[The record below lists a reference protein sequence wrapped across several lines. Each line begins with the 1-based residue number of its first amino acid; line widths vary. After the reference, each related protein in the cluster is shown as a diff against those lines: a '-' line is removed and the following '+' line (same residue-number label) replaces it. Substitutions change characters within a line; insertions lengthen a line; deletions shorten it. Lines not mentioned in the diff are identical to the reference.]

1 MNFKTFY
8 RTNRLRVWVIAFSSL
23 MQPFVL
29 IAAAYLNM
37 LEINTLRDHNKK
49 AWLIILLA
57 SLLGYLLSNFF
68 DMVSNYLLATH
79 IREFNQ
85 QLRGKI
91 LRHLYDEKRTYQVA
105 EVENQLTN
113 DLNMVN
119 DQYFNLLP
127 TICNFLGYIIF
138 SVIALLTINW
148 TLLVITLLT
157 VLCSIFLPKL
167 IDKPIQKA
175 MENVSLKNSQYLDLI
190 EKWLSGIT
198 ELQRYAAGEHLMKVM
213 HVGAKKL
220 EEAKL
225 NQTAKQQVLSII
237 TGSISQI
244 MIFALFI
251 WTGVLIKGHMA
262 PFGAIAVIGNFSTYM
277 STGIEY
283 LPFYLGL
290 IKGTRSLRDKIT
302 AETLPVR
309 EHSETE
315 IHESPYAFR
324 TKDLA
329 VKFQNGEALKFPDIE
344 VKYGEKILLTGDS
357 GAGKSTLFKL
367 ILNFLAPSSGQ
378 LEFMNQAGEI
388 IEPDLTKIGYIAQ
401 DPILFPSTIKSNIT
415 MFNDQL
421 DGLAEIV
428 GQNIGLTDTS
438 SFAQGLNTEINLQ
451 KLNISGG
458 QRQKIILARA
468 QVHDSNIL
476 LIDEGTSAIDQ
487 TATLEILQQL
497 LQKPNTVIFIAHNF
511 NEHMNSMF
519 DREIHLSK

>member
-1 MNFKTFY
+1 M
-8 RTNRLRVWVIAFSSL
+8 
-23 MQPFVL
+23 
-29 IAAAYLNM
+29 
-37 LEINTLRDHNKK
+37 
-49 AWLIILLA
+49 
-57 SLLGYLLSNFF
+57 
-68 DMVSNYLLATH
+68 
-79 IREFNQ
+79 
-85 QLRGKI
+85 
-91 LRHLYDEKRTYQVA
+91 
-105 EVENQLTN
+105 
-113 DLNMVN
+113 
-119 DQYFNLLP
+119 
-127 TICNFLGYIIF
+127 
-138 SVIALLTINW
+138 
-148 TLLVITLLT
+148 
-157 VLCSIFLPKL
+157 SI
-167 IDKPIQKA
+167 
-175 MENVSLKNSQYLDLI
+175 
-190 EKWLSGIT
+190 
-198 ELQRYAAGEHLMKVM
+198 
-213 HVGAKKL
+213 
-220 EEAKL
+220 
-225 NQTAKQQVLSII
+225 
-237 TGSISQI
+237 
-244 MIFALFI
+244 
-251 WTGVLIKGHMA
+251 
-262 PFGAIAVIGNFSTYM
+262 
-277 STGIEY
+277 GIEY

-290 IKGTRSLRDKIT
+290 IKGTSSLRDKIT

-315 IHESPYAFR
+315 VHESPYAFR

-329 VKFQNGEALKFPDIE
+329 VKFQNGETLKFPDIE

-401 DPILFPSTIKSNIT
+401 DPILFPSTVKSNIT

-428 GQNIGLTDTS
+428 GQNMGLTDTS

-497 LQKPNTVIFIAHNF
+497 LQKPNTVVFIAHNF
-511 NEHMNSMF
+511 NECMNSMF